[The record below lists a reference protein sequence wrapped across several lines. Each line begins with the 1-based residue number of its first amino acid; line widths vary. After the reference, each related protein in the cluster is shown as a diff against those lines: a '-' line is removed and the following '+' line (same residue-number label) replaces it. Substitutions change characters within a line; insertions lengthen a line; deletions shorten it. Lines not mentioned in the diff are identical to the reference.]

1 MNQDDPSRDRA
12 PAPQAPDADREMPD
26 TWGGEGG
33 AGDYAGGPVTSSG
46 TRKRKGPPGS
56 KR

>member
-1 MNQDDPSRDRA
+1 VDQDERKRDRA
-12 PAPQAPDADREMPD
+12 PAPPASDTDRELPD

-46 TRKRKGPPGS
+46 TRKRQGPPGS